1 MHKIV
6 FLGLSLLVSAQLLA
20 AEPPLRTDLNEQ
32 VVMLPVD
39 KNFLGLSIELE
50 TTIFK
55 PQGNGP
61 FPLIVLN
68 DGLDFGNPAFQ
79 PRARYTVVA
88 EELVARGYVVAL
100 PMPRG
105 VGKSTGTMIAASC
118 DIGFLAEK
126 NGKDTVNAIAQLK
139 KLPFIDGNKIIV
151 AGQSYGGLNTL
162 AAASNDI
169 AGLQLAVNFAG
180 GLKYMSKDLTVAVCD
195 WQKSLLEATAKFGAS
210 SKVESLWFY
219 GQNDSL
225 FPPDLVVKMR
235 DAYQKG
241 GAKVDLLQYGEFRKD
256 AHGMFGTQV
265 GFDTIWWPK
274 LSAALQAKGLPT
286 ERLYPK
292 STTVVGTG
300 YAKVDEIEKLPK
312 NLKKACID
320 KYQSMQVEGIVPRAF
335 AISAEGGCGFAAD
348 YDDTQ
353 FWAMQGCKAYSKS
366 GDCKLY
372 LVNDQVVWPKS

>member
-1 MHKIV
+1 LSFARIGQRRYITDPIAAASAADLLKECNVMHKIA
-6 FLGLSLLVSAQLLA
+6 FLGLSLLVSAQLMA

-286 ERLYPK
+286 AFISKKYNSGRHRLCESRRDRKATEK
-292 STTVVGTG
+292 S
-300 YAKVDEIEKLPK
+300 E
-312 NLKKACID
+312 
-320 KYQSMQVEGIVPRAF
+320 EGVHRQ
-335 AISAEGGCGFAAD
+335 ISEHAGRRYSATCVRDFCGRWLRFCC
-348 YDDTQ
+348 
-353 FWAMQGCKAYSKS
+353 G
-366 GDCKLY
+366 L
-372 LVNDQVVWPKS
+372 